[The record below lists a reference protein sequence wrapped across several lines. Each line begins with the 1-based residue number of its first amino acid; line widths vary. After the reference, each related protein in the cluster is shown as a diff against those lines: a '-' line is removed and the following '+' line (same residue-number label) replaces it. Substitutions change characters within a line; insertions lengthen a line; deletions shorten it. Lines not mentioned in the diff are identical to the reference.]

1 MAKIIDFNTAKKKIG
16 STPHGENQQTQ
27 EEVRKYILGIDDGD
41 GEEDLHVQMT
51 FLNLD
56 ETRTAIVGDFAAVE
70 PLIDELQGDVQ
81 RRQRIYDDERK
92 NRGPGIILS
101 VQQVVQLLKMM
112 LDMGG
117 PTSILTF
124 TSLQKLATK
133 HSKREIKRLF
143 ANPRN
148 NGLWKRS
155 QYYLPIK
162 YIGQSSHPQPERL

>member
-112 LDMGG
+112 LEDGWTDLN
-117 PTSILTF
+117 PDVHIIAEARYKA
-124 TSLQKLATK
+124 LQ
-133 HSKREIKRLF
+133 E
-143 ANPRN
+143 RN
-148 NGLWKRS
+148 KTIICE
-155 QYYLPIK
+155 PK
-162 YIGQSSHPQPERL
+162 K